1 MVVLPGFNGEDYG
14 RYTKRGCA
22 ACVRA
27 AYRQFAKGYV
37 AARGVYGNAKRRRRR
52 SEVTNVERGKA

>member
-1 MVVLPGFNGEDYG
+1 MAVLPGLNGEDYR

-22 ACVRA
+22 ACVRV
-27 AYRQFAKGYV
+27 AYRQFAKRYV

-52 SEVTNVERGKA
+52 SEVTDDERGKA